1 MNFKKY
7 VSDIMHSSI
16 YSNALIIIIF
26 INMLFLIL
34 ESDATVSLIE
44 QRGSQTFLFYR
55 TMNLIFLS
63 LYTMDTILSIFV
75 KEISYFDSGYNILDF
90 LVVGIFWTDWICSMV
105 VEYPSSFTV
114 LRFIRGLRALRAFRI
129 ITHVRIKTYI

>member
-1 MNFKKY
+1 MTFKKY
-7 VSDIMHSSI
+7 VSDIIHSSV
-16 YSNALIIIIF
+16 YSNALITIIF

-63 LYTMDTILSIFV
+63 FYTMDTILSIYV
-75 KEISYFDSGYNILDF
+75 KEISYFNSGYNILDF
-90 LVVGIFWTDWICSMV
+90 LVVGIFWTDWISSMV
-105 VEYPSSFTV
+105 VAYPSAFTV
-114 LRFIRGLRALRAFRI
+114 LRCIRGLRALRAFRI
-129 ITHVRIKTYI
+129 ITHVSIKT